1 MLSLKSDEGSF
12 EYFGENV
19 QNKRIDMTIV
29 QRTFKRFMRKEYT
42 RKEAITLIKNVVL
55 AGTYVHEERTDYKTY
70 SNELL
75 LYLTQFI
82 KKKSKRSKDYKI
94 IYALYR
100 SQVKKNE
107 REFKHSAR
115 GEVIRNLISRIYYIP
130 WDKDKTEHLKNKL
143 LIMLKKSNW
152 KKKFSN
158 EYQYFKIIMKI
169 DN

>member
-82 KKKSKRSKDYKI
+82 KKKSRKI
-94 IYALYR
+94 F
-100 SQVKKNE
+100 V
-107 REFKHSAR
+107 
-115 GEVIRNLISRIYYIP
+115 
-130 WDKDKTEHLKNKL
+130 
-143 LIMLKKSNW
+143 
-152 KKKFSN
+152 
-158 EYQYFKIIMKI
+158 
-169 DN
+169 